1 MRKQA
6 EPLVLPTGEGVVA
19 ELTAA
24 QQANHRQGE
33 SNHLTSPN
41 GIQTVVRALDLLFMG
56 TGYLAGALYGVLAFF
71 VTYDVLARKWGSYL
85 GLPTT
90 RVTDEIS
97 GYMLALAATWGFAY
111 ALRTDAH
118 VRVDVLFPYMGRR
131 LKAAMDFIAFILLA
145 LFATVISWKIW
156 ALVLD
161 SMESGIKSSTY
172 LLTPLYIPQGI
183 LGVGFSL
190 LALAAV
196 FMALALLLG
205 WDLRATAPGLE
216 YPEELPGH
224 I

>member
-1 MRKQA
+1 MA
-6 EPLVLPTGEGVVA
+6 EV
-19 ELTAA
+19 TAA
-24 QQANHRQGE
+24 GQAGRGERE
-33 SNHLTSPN
+33 SNNLKPRS
-41 GIQTVVRALDLLFMG
+41 GIPTVVRVLDLLFIG
-56 TGYLAGALYGVLAFF
+56 TGYIAGVLYGVLAFF

-118 VRVDVLFPYMGRR
+118 VRVDVMFPYMGRR
-131 LKAAMDFIAFILLA
+131 LKAAMDFIALILMA
-145 LFATVISWKIW
+145 LFATIIAWKIW

-205 WDLRATAPGLE
+205 WDLPATAPGLE
-216 YPEELPGH
+216 HPEELPGN

>member
-1 MRKQA
+1 MA
-6 EPLVLPTGEGVVA
+6 EFTTA
-19 ELTAA
+19 EHAS
-24 QQANHRQGE
+24 HRDIE
-33 SNHLTSPN
+33 SPN
-41 GIQTVVRALDLLFMG
+41 RKPSTGLQTVVQGLDQLFIG
-56 TGYLAGALYGVLAFF
+56 TGYLAGVIYGVLAFF

-118 VRVDVLFPYMGRR
+118 VRVDVMFPYMGRR
-131 LKAAMDFIAFILLA
+131 LKAVMDFIALLLMA
-145 LFATVISWKIW
+145 LFASVISWKIW
-156 ALVLD
+156 VLVLD
-161 SMESGIKSSTY
+161 SMESGMKSSTY

-196 FMALALLLG
+196 FMALALVVG

-216 YPEELPGH
+216 PSDELPGN